1 MLFDRLIDG
10 KPTDSG
16 KRISR
21 RATLLLM
28 PAVALSNGIG
38 ATLVFVLAGFVVP
51 TPPEFDQ
58 ETQSLI
64 VNLVAAAIYLLIAL
78 VVGTVWGFKRLNPTR
93 QWIGEERAPTQEE
106 LRMALRGPL
115 RILLVNAVLWLVA
128 VLAFGGL
135 NAGYSPVL
143 GVTVGVTT
151 LLGGVTTCAVAYL
164 LSERIFR
171 STTARA
177 LSYGAPSRPVLPGVQ
192 TKGILGWALLN
203 AFFSVV
209 VDVVDEHGGAVNKFE
224 GDAALAIFGAPIPRD
239 DNADHALAAAR
250 HLAERLNA
258 EVPDLRAGIGV
269 SGGQAVAGNVGAE
282 HRFEYTVIGDPVNEA
297 ARLTELAKS
306 EHGGVLASAGLL
318 EQAGQQE
325 AAHWTVG
332 RSVKLRGRKAE
343 TRLATPVGV

>member
-58 ETQSLI
+58 ETESLI

-106 LRMALRGPL
+106 LRVAL

-143 GVTVGVTT
+143 GVTVEVTT

-177 LSYGAPSRPVLPGVQ
+177 LSYGPRHAPCFRASRRRGSWD
-192 TKGILGWALLN
+192 GRW
-203 AFFSVV
+203 
-209 VDVVDEHGGAVNKFE
+209 
-224 GDAALAIFGAPIPRD
+224 
-239 DNADHALAAAR
+239 
-250 HLAERLNA
+250 
-258 EVPDLRAGIGV
+258 
-269 SGGQAVAGNVGAE
+269 AVACRSWG
-282 HRFEYTVIGDPVNEA
+282 
-297 ARLTELAKS
+297 S
-306 EHGGVLASAGLL
+306 AS
-318 EQAGQQE
+318 
-325 AAHWTVG
+325 W
-332 RSVKLRGRKAE
+332 R
-343 TRLATPVGV
+343 

>member
-58 ETQSLI
+58 ETESLI

-192 TKGILGWALLN
+192 TKGILGWALGSGVPLVGLGIV
-203 AFFSVV
+203 AVIAITGEQVSDDELAIVIFALGGLALTVGLLVTWLATRAVADPVVSVRR
-209 VDVVDEHGGAVNKFE
+209 
-224 GDAALAIFGAPIPRD
+224 ALAEVERGELDVQVPVYQG
-239 DNADHALAAAR
+239 HAR
-250 HLAERLNA
+250 
-258 EVPDLRAGIGV
+258 
-269 SGGQAVAGNVGAE
+269 
-282 HRFEYTVIGDPVNEA
+282 
-297 ARLTELAKS
+297 
-306 EHGGVLASAGLL
+306 
-318 EQAGQQE
+318 
-325 AAHWTVG
+325 
-332 RSVKLRGRKAE
+332 
-343 TRLATPVGV
+343 